1 MLSRKEM
8 INQHFVIIS
17 DEVSRWTSGEN
28 INLPKLLV
36 ATTGTSFN
44 KAFNIK
50 TGDWLGYYVFKRLR
64 FFNNIHISQLITMIF
79 VAAWHGLCSGYF
91 VSFGIQGLNL
101 TFERNLF
108 AQLKRS
114 AMVRSIT
121 MTFGNSILAKIG
133 YLVFLWGHKLL
144 YTPCVLLG
152 MHTFTYD
159 RYWPIMK
166 AVGAHWIFVSY
177 LVAPFALMLS
187 EKVYKILFGK
197 PKKGEEKSS
206 EEKLNPN
213 TEKNGLIQNGHP
225 QNGKIDKVE

>member
-1 MLSRKEM
+1 MFLDSSTK
-8 INQHFVIIS
+8 
-17 DEVSRWTSGEN
+17 WTSGEN

-44 KAFNIK
+44 KAFNMK
-50 TGDWLGYYVFKRLR
+50 TGEWLGYYVFKRLR

-114 AMVRSIT
+114 TLAKHIT
-121 MTFGNSILAKIG
+121 ETFGNSILAKVG
-133 YLVFLWGHKLL
+133 YLIFLWAHKLL

-166 AVGAHWIFVSY
+166 SVGAHWIFISY
-177 LVAPFALMLS
+177 LVTPIALTIC
-187 EKVYKILFGK
+187 EKIYRSLQGK
-197 PKKGEEKSS
+197 STKEEEKSS
-206 EEKLNPN
+206 EKMLNSK
-213 TEKNGLIQNGHP
+213 TEMNCATQNGSL
-225 QNGKIDKVE
+225 QNGKVEKVE